1 MEPLFLELDEVL
13 EIHCDQIASYGG
25 GSGIRDMALLQSAL
39 AMPRAG
45 IGEAYFHADII
56 EMAGAYLFHIVK
68 NQPFVDGNKR
78 VGAVAAF
85 IFLKLNGYGLKMTNP
100 AFEKTVRAV
109 ADGSLD
115 KTALTVVLR
124 KYVKA
129 EN

>member
-1 MEPLFLELDEVL
+1 MDPVFLELEEVL
-13 EIHCDQIASYGG
+13 EIHRDQIARYGG
-25 GSGIRDMALLQSAL
+25 SSGVRDMALLQSAL

-45 IGEAYFHADII
+45 IGESYFHTDLI

-68 NQPFVDGNKR
+68 NHPFVDGNKR

-85 IFLKLNGYGLKMTNP
+85 IFLRLNGYDLKMTNP
-100 AFEKTVRAV
+100 AFEKTVRVV

-115 KTALTVVLR
+115 KAALTAVLR
-124 KYVKA
+124 KYAKA